1 MSVENAIFKSNR
13 LHYQQNIMQIE
24 KGRKEIHVPSACM
37 DKVNIRGK
45 GCFVEHVLY
54 STVMT
59 EIFKVYYSKSNIPVC
74 AD

>member
-1 MSVENAIFKSNR
+1 
-13 LHYQQNIMQIE
+13 MQIE

>member
-1 MSVENAIFKSNR
+1 
-13 LHYQQNIMQIE
+13 MQIE

-45 GCFVEHVLY
+45 GCFVERVLY

-59 EIFKVYYSKSNIPVC
+59 EIFKVYQ
-74 AD
+74 